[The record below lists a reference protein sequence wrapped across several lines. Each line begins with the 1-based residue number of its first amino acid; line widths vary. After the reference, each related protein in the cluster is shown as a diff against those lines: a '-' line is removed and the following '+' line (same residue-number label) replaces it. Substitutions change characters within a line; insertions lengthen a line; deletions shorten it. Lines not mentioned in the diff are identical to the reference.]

1 MTSTAPQGR
10 RLVLLRHGRTAWNH
24 AKRVQGQTDVS
35 LDDEGVRQAASAA
48 PIISGFGPVRL
59 WCSDL
64 LRARLTVEPLA
75 QLTGLAPTYD
85 PRLREFTLGSRE
97 GLTHEE
103 YADLAPD
110 EFARFLTGDFDAV
123 VDGERTSVVRAR
135 MVDVLTE
142 ALASLKPGE
151 TGVVVSHGAAVRV
164 ATAAMLGWADDQ
176 FHSLRGLDN
185 CGWAVLE
192 DHPVVPGLKLSAYNR
207 AVTG

>member
-1 MTSTAPQGR
+1 M
-10 RLVLLRHGRTAWNH
+10 VLLRHGRTAWNH

-35 LDDEGVRQAASAA
+35 LDEVGIRQAVGAA
-48 PIISGFGPVRL
+48 PALAGLGPVRL

-75 QLTGLAPTYD
+75 RMTGLEPTYD
-85 PRLREFTLGSRE
+85 QRLREFTLGSRE

-103 YADLAPD
+103 YADLDAE
-110 EFARFLTGDFDAV
+110 EFNRFRAGDFDAV
-123 VDGERTSVVRAR
+123 PDGERTASVRQR
-135 MVDVLTE
+135 MVAVLTE
-142 ALASLKPGE
+142 ALDSLAPGE

-207 AVTG
+207 ALVH